1 MPSAIL
7 NPIIGAVIVNATS
20 LNDNDFTSVLR
31 LDSTEC
37 PEVFIINITKNI
49 EFTIL
54 YAYNCRM

>member
-7 NPIIGAVIVNATS
+7 NPIIGAVIVSATS

-49 EFTIL
+49 ELIIL
-54 YAYNCRM
+54 YVYN